1 MSRAW
6 IVVDLAF
13 GDSGKGTIT
22 DFLVRETGA
31 KLVVRFNGGAQAG
44 HNVVT
49 SDGRS
54 HTFAQFG
61 AGTFVAKTC
70 THLAETV
77 VVHPSALVV
86 EARHLERNSFVD
98 QPLEHVTIAEHA
110 KIITPFHQAANRVRE
125 LARGDA
131 RHGTCGVGVGE
142 TVRDTLEFPNEAIF
156 AGDLY
161 DSRVLVRKLERAR
174 ERLLASLTDEVQS
187 LGANHFEL
195 QVFFDRELPARW
207 LDFIQ
212 PMVACVVRAD
222 WLAAWFRDEPTD
234 VVFEGAQGV
243 LLDETYGFHPH
254 TTWSDCTFRGASSLL
269 QTHGFTREVRRLG
282 VLRTYL
288 TRHGEGPFPT
298 EKAELGALLP
308 EKHNASAGWQGEFRM
323 GYPDLV
329 LARYAARVCGGIDA
343 LAVTHMDRIDAVD
356 RVAVAY
362 EAPRDDTMFNHD
374 ERGRVV
380 DLRDGDLS
388 QQERLGQTLR
398 EVRPVWE
405 YAPARLETRIE
416 QLEGAVGVPVVVTSA
431 GDSAAHK
438 TWRASSP
445 TSPVG
450 LGRIN
455 DFKHLRPKVGTTNL
469 RAARGP
475 DALWQA

>member
-6 IVVDLAF
+6 VVVDLAF
-13 GDSGKGTIT
+13 GDAGKGTIT
-22 DFLVRETGA
+22 DFLVRETNA

-61 AGTFVAKTC
+61 AGTFVAETR
-70 THLAETV
+70 THLAEPV

-86 EARHLERNSFVD
+86 EARHLERNSLVH
-98 QPLEHVTIAEHA
+98 QPLEHITIAEQA
-110 KIITPFHQAANRVRE
+110 RIITPYHQAANRVRE
-125 LARGDA
+125 LARGNA

-142 TVRDTLEFPNEAIF
+142 TVRDTLEFPQDAIL
-156 AGDLY
+156 AGDLR
-161 DSRVLVRKLERAR
+161 DPRVLVHKLERAR
-174 ERLLASLTDEVQS
+174 ERLLMSMSDEMRA
-187 LGANHFEL
+187 LGASHPEL
-195 QVFFDRELPARW
+195 HVFFDRELPARW
-207 LDFIQ
+207 LDFVR
-212 PMVACVVRAD
+212 PMVACVVPAD
-222 WLAAWFRDEPTD
+222 WLGTWFRDETTD

-254 TTWSDCTFRGASSLL
+254 TTWSDCTFRGAVSLL
-269 QTHGFTREVRRLG
+269 QTHGFTNEVRRLG

-298 EKAELGALLP
+298 ENAALRDVLA
-308 EKHNASAGWQGEFRM
+308 EKHNASAGWQGAFRV

-343 LAVTHMDRIDAVD
+343 LAVTHLDRITAVD

-362 EAPRDDTMFNHD
+362 EALDDDVMFSHD
-374 ERGRVV
+374 ELGRIV
-380 DLRDGDLS
+380 DLHEGDLS

-398 EVRPVWE
+398 SVRPVWE
-405 YAPARLETRIE
+405 DAATSTETRLE
-416 QLEGAVGVPVVVTSA
+416 QFEGAVGVSVVLTST

-438 TWRASSP
+438 TWRVS
-445 TSPVG
+445 
-450 LGRIN
+450 
-455 DFKHLRPKVGTTNL
+455 
-469 RAARGP
+469 GP
-475 DALWQA
+475 